1 MQRIKP
7 KDNCLRLY
15 NHLTFLKIKLIF
27 RSTWRNWLAHFP
39 DKEEVECSSHSVD
52 TKINKL

>member
-1 MQRIKP
+1 MSSTI
-7 KDNCLRLY
+7 NIY
-15 NHLTFLKIKLIF
+15 MAHL
-27 RSTWRNWLAHFP
+27 P

>member
-15 NHLTFLKIKLIF
+15 NHLTFLKVKLIF